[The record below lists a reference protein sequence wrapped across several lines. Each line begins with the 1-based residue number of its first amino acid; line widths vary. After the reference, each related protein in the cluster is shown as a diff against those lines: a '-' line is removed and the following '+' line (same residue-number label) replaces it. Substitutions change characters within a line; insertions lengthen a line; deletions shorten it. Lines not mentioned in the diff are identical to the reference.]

1 VNRIPPRVIALI
13 VVVVVV
19 VLGVG
24 AYAVQAVRRHQ
35 HEVSSAPTVAS
46 TELAGVM
53 SGPHIVFRNTLPG
66 PQYGLVAAVP
76 LGDPSGARAFTPI
89 TCDRVDVAGAFA
101 SCLRTV
107 SGVATTFETDV
118 YDVATWQR
126 TQTWPLPGIP
136 SRTRLSDDGTLVG
149 TTAFVTGDSYAT
161 VGFSTRTE
169 IHSTADGSSR
179 GDLES
184 WHLTVDGKP
193 FTASDRNIW
202 GVTFVDDDTI
212 FVTAA
217 SHAAGKTWLMTGSI
231 ASQTLTSVVDNAE
244 CPSVSPDK
252 TKVAYKKVVDT
263 VNGQPVW
270 AVAVRDIH
278 SGSETLIPSTKGL
291 DDQVEWLDDSTL
303 LYGLPRTG
311 QAGTTDVYSVGTTA
325 DAQPSL
331 FISGAWS
338 PSVVR

>member
-1 VNRIPPRVIALI
+1 MNQIPRRVVVLVA
-13 VVVVVV
+13 VVVVV

-35 HEVSSAPTVAS
+35 QALAAAPTVAS
-46 TELAGVM
+46 TALAGVLA
-53 SGPHIVFRNTLPG
+53 GPHIVFRSTLPG

-76 LGDPSGARAFTPI
+76 IADPAGPRAFT
-89 TCDRVDVAGAFA
+89 TLACDRVDVAGSFA

-107 SGVATTFETDV
+107 PGVATTFETDI

-126 TQTWPLPGIP
+126 TQTWPLPGVP

-161 VGFSTRTE
+161 IGFSTRTE
-169 IHSTADGSSR
+169 IHATADGSSR
-179 GDLES
+179 GNLET
-184 WHLTVDGKP
+184 WRLTVDGQP
-193 FTASDRNIW
+193 FTASDRNLW

-212 FVTAA
+212 FATAA

-231 ASQTLTSVVDNAE
+231 SQQTLTSVTDNAE

-270 AVAVRDIH
+270 AVAVRDIAA
-278 SGSETLIPSTKGL
+278 GTETLIPATKGL
-291 DDQVEWLDDSTL
+291 DDQVEWLDGSTL
-303 LYGLPRTG
+303 LYGLPRAG
-311 QAGTTDVYSVGTTA
+311 QAGTTDVYSVGITA
-325 DAQPSL
+325 DARPVL
-331 FISGAWS
+331 FIPGAWS